1 MIATSRTYMVK
12 FLSIVTVWL
21 VVVLG
26 LAAMVGQRLVADT
39 RQYVLKTLDHQ
50 TQSYINDLED
60 GLQHQILLTRILAN
74 DSKTRV
80 FAAHPTA
87 ALAKESNEKLE
98 EFTAKQP
105 VSICYLMDQAGRVI
119 ASSNYNTPQS
129 FVGHDYSFRSYFK
142 DALVGSIGIS
152 LHVGASTGKRG
163 VFIACPVRVDDTVVG
178 VLVTKDELSAFE
190 ERLKEAQALI
200 LLADSSGVI
209 VVSSRPQWE
218 GLTIDPTNP
227 EQRVALQDGQRYG
240 GYPLDW
246 SGMRLSHDS
255 ARAYIHS
262 HEYFFK
268 ARQLANVDW
277 QLLAFAETYQVQ
289 QTRYMAVA
297 LGALLAIAIG
307 GALLWIHQNRRF
319 QRRLAQS
326 ERLYRG
332 LYEASAD
339 AFLLV
344 DQEDGIVDCNDMALR
359 LFGLKNQESLRHKLL
374 HELAPAFQSNGEES
388 REVEIRLVAHATTRG
403 SGRFE
408 WTLCRNDGTL
418 IPTEILLTR
427 VDIDGKPILQVVMR
441 DISERKR
448 MEDALRRSEE
458 RYRTIFENL
467 LDGYYRIDMHG
478 TLLFANEKLAD
489 ILGYSADEIV
499 GKDMVAGLYH
509 DPEEMPK
516 IMDAIREA
524 GGRLLDYELVLKR
537 KDGSEMVFS
546 SNMQVFHEEDGGV
559 AGLEGVLR
567 DITPRKRLEAELRL
581 AKTRAELDSARLASI
596 ISVMEEG
603 VVFADAM
610 DRIVEVND
618 YFCNFVGK
626 RPHEVLQ
633 SSIWEICQGE
643 LAELL
648 RGVVKEYREDSRRS
662 PAFMDTSIDAL
673 VVRVRTQAIF
683 RGGQYNGVLINL
695 VDITS
700 LVEARIKA
708 ELASRAKSEFI
719 ANMSHEV
726 RTPMHAIIGLSQ
738 ILGESLLTNE
748 QRECLQMIQASADH
762 LLNTINAVLDFSRIE
777 ADKLEL
783 DSVPFELES
792 TVRNVLGTAAVRAQE
807 KNLAFDFQCAPEVP
821 VELVGDP
828 IRLRQVLFNL
838 LDNAIKFTHDGHIGV
853 TIGLQE
859 IGTES
864 AFLEFSVADTGIGI
878 PSDMLGAVFESFT
891 QVDSSITRRFGGTG
905 LGLAISRRLVESMGG
920 HIWVESEPGK
930 GSCFRFTARFALP
943 DSLIPTPQEPPSVEP
958 CVILPPHD
966 RIADSAGPGLRL
978 LLAEDNLV
986 NQRLAARVLEKH
998 GHQVTVVA
1006 NGLEALM
1013 ALENNHFDLILM
1025 DLQMPDLDGMET
1037 TRVIREHES
1046 GSGRHIPIIALTAH
1060 ALQGDRERCF
1070 DAGMDD
1076 YISKPIKMDELL
1088 RAVDRWTIRLLTG

>member
-1 MIATSRTYMVK
+1 MAGSSRAYMVK
-12 FLSIVTVWL
+12 FLSIVTIWL
-21 VVVLG
+21 IVVLG
-26 LAAMVGQRLVADT
+26 LAAMVGQRLVAGT
-39 RQYVLKTLDHQ
+39 RQYVLRTLDHQ
-50 TQSYINDLED
+50 TQSHINAWDD

-74 DSKTRV
+74 DSSIPILATK
-80 FAAHPTA
+80 PTA
-87 ALAKESNEKLE
+87 ALVKESNEKLAD
-98 EFTAKQP
+98 FTAKQP
-105 VSICYLMDQAGRVI
+105 VSICYLMDQSGKVL
-119 ASSNYNTPQS
+119 ASSNHNTPYS

-142 DALVGSIGIS
+142 DALAGKIGIS
-152 LHVGASTGKRG
+152 LHVGVTTGKRG
-163 VFIACPVRVDDTVVG
+163 VFISCPVRVDDRIVG
-178 VLVTKDELSAFE
+178 VLVTKDELSIFE
-190 ERLKEAQALI
+190 ERLKDAQTLI
-200 LLADSSGVI
+200 LIVDSNGVI
-209 VVSSRPQWE
+209 LISSRPQWE
-218 GLTIDPTNP
+218 GLTIDPIDP
-227 EQRVALQDGQRYG
+227 ELRAALQDGRRYG
-240 GYPLDW
+240 EYRLDW
-246 SGMRLSHDS
+246 SGIRLSHEGT
-255 ARAYIHS
+255 RAHIQS

-268 ARQLANVDW
+268 TQQLANVDW
-277 QLLAFAETYQVQ
+277 RLLAFSETYPVQ
-289 QTRYMAVA
+289 QTRYMAIA

-307 GALLWIHQNRRF
+307 GAFLWIHQHRRF
-319 QRRLAQS
+319 QERLAQS

-339 AFLLV
+339 AFLLL
-344 DQEDGIVDCNDMALR
+344 DQKDGCLDCNDMALH
-359 LFGLKNQESLRHKLL
+359 LFGFKNRLPLRHKLL
-374 HELAPAFQSNGEES
+374 HELAPPFQPNGEDS
-388 REVEIRLVAHATTRG
+388 REVEIRLVAHTMTTG

-408 WTLCRNDGTL
+408 WTLCRNDGIL
-418 IPTEILLTR
+418 IPTEALLTR
-427 VDIDGKPILQVVMR
+427 VDLDGKPLLRVVLR

-448 MEDALRRSEE
+448 MEDVLRRSEE

-509 DPEEMPK
+509 DPGEMPK
-516 IMDAIREA
+516 IMEAIREA
-524 GGRLLDYELVLKR
+524 GGRLLDYELILKR

-546 SNMQVFHEEDGGV
+546 SNMQLFHEEDGSV

-567 DITPRKRLEAELRL
+567 DITPRKRMEAELRL

-603 VVFADAM
+603 VVFADAL

-633 SSIWEICQGE
+633 NSIWQICQGE
-643 LAELL
+643 IGELL
-648 RGVVKEYREDSRRS
+648 RGVLKEYREGSRKS
-662 PAFMDTSIDAL
+662 PAFMDTTIDAL

-738 ILGESLLTNE
+738 ILGESPLTTE
-748 QRECLQMIQASADH
+748 QHECLQMIQASADH
-762 LLNTINAVLDFSRIE
+762 LLNIINAVLDFSRIE
-777 ADKLEL
+777 AGKLEL
-783 DSVPFELES
+783 DRVPFILES
-792 TVRNVLGTAAVRAQE
+792 TVQHVLGTTAFRAQE
-807 KNLAFDFQCAPEVP
+807 KSLAFNYQCAPDVP
-821 VELVGDP
+821 TELVGDP

-838 LDNAIKFTHDGHIGV
+838 LDNAIKFTHDGHISV
-853 TIGLQE
+853 TIGIQE
-859 IGTES
+859 INPES
-864 AFLEFSVADTGIGI
+864 VLLQFSVADTGIGI
-878 PSDMLGAVFESFT
+878 PRDMLGVVFESFT

-930 GSCFRFTARFALP
+930 GSCFHFTARFALP
-943 DSLIPTPQEPPSVEP
+943 DSLKLAPPEPLSTEP
-958 CVILPPHD
+958 HVILPPHD
-966 RIADSAGPGLRL
+966 RIASSGLPALHL

-998 GHQVTVVA
+998 GHQVTVVE

-1013 ALENNHFDLILM
+1013 ALENDHFDLILM
-1025 DLQMPDLDGMET
+1025 DIQMPDLDGLET
-1037 TRVIREHES
+1037 TRVIRQQEI
-1046 GSGRHIPIIALTAH
+1046 GGGRRIPIIALTAH

-1088 RAVDRWTIRLLTG
+1088 KAVEKWAIRVPKG

>member
-1 MIATSRTYMVK
+1 MAGASRAYMVK
-12 FLSIVTVWL
+12 SLAILIVWL

-26 LAAMVGQRLVADT
+26 LTAMVGQRLVADT

-50 TQSYINDLED
+50 TQSQINALES
-60 GLQHQILLTRILAN
+60 GLQHQMLLTRVLSN
-74 DSKTRV
+74 DSRTRD
-80 FAAHPTA
+80 FTAHPTA
-87 ALAKESNEKLE
+87 ELAQEINDKLAESV
-98 EFTAKQP
+98 ARQP
-105 VSICYLMDQAGRVI
+105 VSICFLMDRSGKVL
-119 ASSNYNTPQS
+119 ASSNYNTAQS
-129 FVGHDYSFRSYFK
+129 FVGNDYSFREYFK
-142 DALVGSIGIS
+142 DALVGKIGVS
-152 LHVGASTGKRG
+152 LHVGVSTSRRG
-163 VFIACPVRVDDTVVG
+163 VFIACPVRGDDAIVG
-178 VLVTKDELSAFE
+178 VLVTKDELSIFE
-190 ERLKEAQALI
+190 DRLKDAQALI
-200 LLADSSGVI
+200 LLADSNGVI
-209 VVSSRPQWE
+209 LVSNRPQWE
-218 GLTIDPTNP
+218 GLTIDPIDP
-227 EQRVALQDGQRYG
+227 EQRAAWQDGRRYG
-240 GYPLDW
+240 EYSLDW
-246 SGMRLSHDS
+246 SGIKVSHE
-255 ARAYIHS
+255 RAVAHIQS
-262 HEYFFK
+262 QEYFFK

-277 QLLAFAETYQVQ
+277 RLLAFAETYPVQ
-289 QTRYMAVA
+289 QIRYLAIA
-297 LGALLAIAIG
+297 LGALLAIAVG
-307 GALLWIHQNRRF
+307 GAFLWIQQNRRF
-319 QRRLAQS
+319 QRRLTQS

-339 AFLLV
+339 ALLLV
-344 DQEDGIVDCNDMALR
+344 DQEDGIVDCNDMALQ
-359 LFGLKNQESLRHKLL
+359 LFGFENQLSLHHKLL

-388 REVEIRLVAHATTRG
+388 REVEIRLVAHAMMKG
-403 SGRFE
+403 SARFE
-408 WTLCRNDGTL
+408 WTLCRGDGTL
-418 IPTEILLTR
+418 IPAETLLTR
-427 VDIDGKPILQVVMR
+427 VSIDGKSILQVVMR
-441 DISERKR
+441 DICERKR

-467 LDGYYRIDMHG
+467 LDGYYRVDMQG
-478 TLLFANEKLAD
+478 TLLFANVKLAD

-509 DPEEMPK
+509 EPDEMPK
-516 IMDAIREA
+516 IMQAIRET
-524 GGRLLDYELVLKR
+524 GGRLLDYELILKR

-546 SNMQVFHEEDGGV
+546 SNMQLFRDENGDV

-567 DITPRKRLEAELRL
+567 DITPRKRMEAELRL

-603 VVFADAM
+603 VVFADAL

-626 RPHEVLQ
+626 RPHEALQ
-633 SSIWEICQGE
+633 NSIWEICQGE

-662 PAFMDTSIDAL
+662 PAFMDTTIDAL

-738 ILGESLLTNE
+738 ILGESPLTSE

-762 LLNTINAVLDFSRIE
+762 LLNTINSVLDFSRIE

-783 DSVPFELES
+783 DSVPFELEG
-792 TVRNVLGTAAVRAQE
+792 TVRNVLGTAAVRAQD
-807 KNLAFDFQCAPEVP
+807 KSLAFDFQCAPDVP

-838 LDNAIKFTHDGHIGV
+838 LDNAIKFTQDGHVSVAIGV
-853 TIGLQE
+853 RE
-859 IGTES
+859 INTES
-864 AFLEFSVADTGIGI
+864 ALLEFSVADTGIGI

-920 HIWVESEPGK
+920 HIWVESEPGQ
-930 GSCFRFTARFALP
+930 GSCFHFTARFALP
-943 DSLIPTPQEPPSVEP
+943 ASSKLAPQGPPSVESG
-958 CVILPPHD
+958 IIPPTRD
-966 RIADSAGPGLRL
+966 RIADSARPALQL

-1013 ALENNHFDLILM
+1013 ALEKNHFDLILM
-1025 DLQMPDLDGMET
+1025 DLQMPDLDGLET
-1037 TRVIREHES
+1037 TRVIREQES
-1046 GSGRHIPIIALTAH
+1046 GSSQHIPIIALTAH

-1070 DAGMDD
+1070 EAGMDD

-1088 RAVDRWTIRLLTG
+1088 RAVDKWTAKLLTV